1 MAECDD
7 VEHWDAQGLENVIG
21 TMDGIHKSHVKL
33 GDTLE
38 GVQANLESWGGLTAE
53 AWHRYHNKVR
63 VDVDDQ
69 GHQAKAV
76 ADKLRPL
83 YDEVLGIK
91 AKYRYL
97 KATIVG
103 NGSYDKSG
111 ELVHWK
117 LNNDGSIDTG
127 GVPLGDMQSVAT
139 KQQLEDQ
146 MKALLHKADGVDAEI
161 ADALKAITTP
171 GGAIADGPHV
181 GQTAPTS
188 PHPEPTPEGKHKP
201 DATIA
206 AGALTPADQLPLP
219 SKDGTL
225 PSVTEANARHTGP
238 ENGKDF
244 LHNNPRPSPLLA
256 GLSANEW
263 RQRLANF
270 KPGDPLPDPRTPTGD
285 KNIDTIAHAA
295 GQQNTTY
302 AWGGNRDKD
311 GPSVGTLHG
320 DPPPGTPGE
329 DPLGGGAHKYQDN
342 LRTGYDCG
350 GLVRYSLE
358 QGADIDVDQG
368 TNTIDRGGRLDHVAP
383 LVPGASISNE
393 NTQAGNILIFGG
405 SQPWAANWDT
415 THTGIYLGNGYMIN
429 APQSGDPVRVDPVKG
444 HGNADI
450 LRIPGS

>member
-1 MAECDD
+1 MANCDD

-117 LNNDGSIDTG
+117 LNNDGSINTS

-171 GGAIADGPHV
+171 GGSVADGPHV

-188 PHPEPTPEGKHKP
+188 PHPEPTPEDKHKP

-206 AGALTPADQLPLP
+206 AGTLTPADQLPLP

-225 PSVTEANARHTGP
+225 PSVTEANGRHDGLKQ
-238 ENGKDF
+238 GKDY
-244 LHNNPRPSPLLA
+244 LAVNDRAAPLLA
-256 GLSANEW
+256 GLSAGEW
-263 RQRLANF
+263 RKRLANYQ
-270 KPGDPLPDPRTPTGD
+270 PGEPLPDPRTPTGD
-285 KNIDTIAHAA
+285 KAIDTIAHAA

-302 AWGGNRDKD
+302 AWGGNKDKD
-311 GPSVGTLHG
+311 GPSVGTLLG
-320 DPPPGTPGE
+320 DPPPSKEP
-329 DPLGGGAHKYQDN
+329 PLGGGAHRYNDDQ
-342 LRTGYDCG
+342 RVGYDCG

-358 QGADIDVDQG
+358 QGAQIDVDRG
-368 TNTIDRGGRLDHVAP
+368 TNTIDAGGRLERVTP
-383 LVPGASISNE
+383 LVPSSGISDA
-393 NTQAGNILIFGG
+393 NTQPGNVLVFGG
-405 SQPWAANWDT
+405 SEPWAAAQDT
-415 THTGIYLGNGYMIN
+415 THTGIYIGNGYMLN
-429 APQSGDPVRVDPVKG
+429 APESGEPVRVDAVTG
-444 HGNADI
+444 HGKTDI
-450 LRIPGS
+450 LRIPGTP